1 MKFGYAIFYVDD
13 VEQTLGFYEQAF
25 GLARRFLDD
34 AKNYGELETGDT
46 RLAFARREFVRT
58 LIPVEIGPA
67 DAASPAPPVEIGM
80 TTDDVEGAFA
90 RALAAGAGEVKR
102 PTQKPW
108 GQIVGYVRDPN
119 GFLVE
124 ICTPMP

>member
-1 MKFGYAIFYVDD
+1 MKFSYTILYVDD
-13 VEQTLGFYEQAF
+13 VAATLDFYEQAF
-25 GLARRFLDD
+25 GLTRRFLDES
-34 AKNYGELETGDT
+34 KNYGELETGAT

-58 LIPVEIGPA
+58 LISVEIGPP
-67 DAASPAPPVEIGM
+67 DAAGSAPPMEIGLA
-80 TTDDVEGAFA
+80 TDDVDGAFE
-90 RALAAGAGEVKR
+90 RALAAGAVEVKR
-102 PTQKPW
+102 PAQKPW